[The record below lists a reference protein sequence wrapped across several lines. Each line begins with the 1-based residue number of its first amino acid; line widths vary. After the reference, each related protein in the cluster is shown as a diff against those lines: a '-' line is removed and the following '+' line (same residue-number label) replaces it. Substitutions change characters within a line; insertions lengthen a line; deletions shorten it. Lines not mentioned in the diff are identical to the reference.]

1 MNKIW
6 FILLISFIV
15 GCNANESFIKPIK
28 PQFETMSFDAV
39 QKQLI
44 IEKDLPNHLQIL
56 LSHWFDE
63 KIKIDG
69 FDGDMI
75 FKISNYTQ
83 EISSIDGGKRVDLS
97 LYFNLILNK
106 PILSKKKSIKGMV
119 SSYGTLKGDFSIK
132 EFETVIA
139 NAQTNLVQLLSKD
152 LKSKM

>member
-1 MNKIW
+1 MSK
-6 FILLISFIV
+6 FISILFIFFFI
-15 GCNANESFIKPIK
+15 GCNASDTLIDPIK

-44 IEKDLPNHLQIL
+44 IEKDLPNHLQII

-63 KIKIDG
+63 KVKIDG
-69 FDGDMI
+69 FDGDLI

-83 EISSIDGGKRVDLS
+83 EISSIDGGKRADLS

-106 PILSKKKSIKGMV
+106 PILSKKKSIKGVV
-119 SSYGTLKGDFSIK
+119 SSYGELKGDFSIK

-139 NAQTNLVQLLSKD
+139 NTQTNLVQLLSKD
-152 LKSKM
+152 LKSKI